1 MSERP
6 KYFYK
11 VSVDPKLV
19 FNPTEKYSTTIM
31 NILRI
36 FSKHGMFVKMCDKT
50 DIIETPPLDIE
61 FSRLTPLLD
70 ELTSRYPALESKPIA
85 FTLTVEEHWKPVAR
99 KFKVT
104 FNLNQIEEETN
115 NA

>member
-19 FNPTEKYSTTIM
+19 FNPTERYSTTIM

-36 FSKHGMFVKMCDKT
+36 FSKHGMFVNMNDKT

-61 FSRLTPLLD
+61 FIKLNPLLD
-70 ELTSRYPALESKPIA
+70 ELTRVYPTLESKPIA

-104 FNLNQIEEETN
+104 FNLNQPEEEVN

>member
-1 MSERP
+1 MLE
-6 KYFYK
+6 KIKCFYK

-36 FSKHGMFVKMCDKT
+36 FSKYGVFVKMCDKT

>member
-1 MSERP
+1 MSEKP

-19 FNPTEKYSTTIM
+19 FNPTERYSTTIM

-36 FSKHGMFVKMCDKT
+36 FSRHGMFVKMCDKS
-50 DIIETPPLDIE
+50 DIMETPPLDVE
-61 FSRLTPLLD
+61 FNKLNPLLD
-70 ELTSRYPALESKPIA
+70 ELTRVYPTLESKPIA

-104 FNLNQIEEETN
+104 FNLNQLDEEVN